1 MGRVVLVTGVSRYLG
16 ARLSEAMAAE
26 PGVDRVV
33 GVDAAP
39 PRHPLDRVEY
49 VSADL
54 HGGNLAQAV
63 VDSGADTVLHL
74 GLTPAGADSGGRP
87 ASVAG
92 NGNILGTMQ
101 LLAGCQR
108 SQAVSRLVV
117 RSSAAVY
124 GQSAHDSALCTED
137 REPRSM
143 PRSSYAHNA
152 AEVEEHTGIL
162 ARRRPDM
169 SVAVLRFASFIGPSV
184 DTPLTRYFGLRLVP
198 TVRGYDPNMQ
208 FIHEDDGIEAVRRMA
223 LSEVS
228 GVFNVAG
235 SGSLP
240 LSHCLQR
247 VGRRRFAMPERGL
260 RMLGGLARRGKFDYS
275 PDQLRLLCSGRVVD
289 FSKLERVLGWS
300 PAYTSQEAFEAYL
313 SERGGGPREQGA
325 ASSHGSP
332 QRIRPALGA

>member
-1 MGRVVLVTGVSRYLG
+1 MGRIVLVTGVSRHLG
-16 ARLSEAMAAE
+16 ARVAEAVAAD

-39 PRHPLDRVEY
+39 LRRPLGAVEH

-54 HGGNLAQAV
+54 HGGSIAQTV

-74 GLTPAGADSGGRP
+74 GLTPAGSAPGGGS
-87 ASVAG
+87 ATG

-108 SQAVSRLVV
+108 SESVARLVV

-124 GQSAHDSALCTED
+124 GESGHGPLLCTEE
-137 REPRSM
+137 REARSM
-143 PRSSYAHNA
+143 PRSAYAHNA
-152 AEVEEHTGIL
+152 AEVEEHTEAL
-162 ARRRPDM
+162 ARRLPEL

-198 TVRGYDPNMQ
+198 TVRGYDPRMQ
-208 FIHEDDGIEAVRRMA
+208 FIHEDDGVEAVRRMA
-223 LSEVS
+223 LSDKA

-240 LSHCLQR
+240 LSQCLRR

-260 RMLGGLARRGKFDYS
+260 RMLGGLARRGEFDYS

-289 FSKLERVLGWS
+289 FSKLERELGWS
-300 PAYTSQEAFEAYL
+300 PSYTSSEAFEAYL
-313 SERGGGPREQGA
+313 SEHSGGPRRHNA
-325 ASSHGSP
+325 APPRRPH
-332 QRIRPALGA
+332 RTRPALGS